1 MWTRPGAGIVPLMR
15 VRPVLAAPQSARLRV
30 VVALVPCLLGLF
42 IAGLYLAYMQTGQ
55 SLAKP
60 FQDALWYQAAAVRL
74 NLGHTLY
81 HLGPGDPPVLFVQ
94 GVTAPLLSPPPI
106 AVIWRPIVLL
116 PFGFAAW
123 MVACWLAVLGTTF
136 YLVYRTGLPGALVAT
151 ILAPAIGEQLAA
163 GNVAAFFPLLMVM
176 AWKLRDREL
185 AGLAVGFMAV
195 TKLSPASLG
204 GWLLGTRRWR
214 AVVAAALTVAVI
226 LAISVIGA
234 GWSSFTDYLDV
245 ARTTAPST
253 ASLSGLTGIGWLSEG
268 VLVVGTVVA
277 LLLGRWPR
285 WAFILAVVV
294 SIIGT
299 PSLYLSGWVALLAV
313 LAPFCDGPAPVPAPE
328 ARATPAVTPA

>member
-1 MWTRPGAGIVPLMR
+1 MR
-15 VRPVLAAPQSARLRV
+15 SSPILATSPSRRLRV
-30 VVALVPCLLGLF
+30 LVALVPCLLGLF
-42 IAGLYLAYMQTGQ
+42 IAGLYLAYMQTGE

-74 NLGHTLY
+74 NLGHSLY

-163 GNVAAFFPLLMVM
+163 GNVAAFFPLLMVL
-176 AWKLRDREL
+176 AWKLRDRES
-185 AGLAVGFMAV
+185 AGLAVGLMAV
-195 TKLSPASLG
+195 TKLTPASLG
-204 GWLLGTRRWR
+204 GWLLGSRRWR

-226 LAISVIGA
+226 LVISVVGA
-234 GWSSFTDYLDV
+234 GWSSFVDYLDV

-253 ASLSGLTGIGWLSEG
+253 ASLSGLTGIGWLSEA
-268 VLVVGTVVA
+268 VLVGGTVVA
-277 LLLGRWPR
+277 LALGRWPR
-285 WAFILAVVV
+285 WAFIVAVVI

-299 PSLYLSGWVALLAV
+299 PSLYLSGWVALLAI
-313 LAPFCDGPAPVPAPE
+313 LAPFTDRPAHVEADGADA
-328 ARATPAVTPA
+328 ARAVETAATT